1 LRVNQTLSTPLSSAS
16 KVIFFI
22 REGDKTTGHIPSQIS
37 QRWEDIKQTGKVV
50 ISGLAYAIIPVNI
63 VLQIFL

>member
-1 LRVNQTLSTPLSSAS
+1 MRVNQTLSTPLSSAS

-22 REGDKTTGHIPSQIS
+22 REGAKSIGHIPSQIS
-37 QRWEDIKQTGKVV
+37 QRWEDIKQTGKEV
-50 ISGLAYAIIPVNI
+50 ISGLAFAVIPANI